1 MLHMEVLTT
10 EIRMDTK
17 QALLDIVQKE
27 TKIDLSK
34 LDHDRDLRE
43 QVSIDSLSFISI
55 LASIVEEMD
64 IYVPIS
70 IVTSRTFNEIV
81 KAVDDIRM
89 QQK

>member
-1 MLHMEVLTT
+1 
-10 EIRMDTK
+10 MDTK

-70 IVTSRTFNEIV
+70 IVTSRTSNEIV

>member
-1 MLHMEVLTT
+1 
-10 EIRMDTK
+10 MDTK